1 MVGREGKLSIDLFR
15 QVVEV
20 NLLGSYHVMSHC
32 AKEMMALPPL
42 ETGERGVIINT
53 ASAAYEDGQ
62 IGQAAYA
69 ASKGAI
75 ASMCLPVAREF
86 AKTAIRVMTIAPGL
100 FHTPM
105 MEGLPEETVEGI
117 IATIPFPNRLG
128 QPVEF
133 GQLVGDIVQ
142 NAYLNGSIIRLDGA
156 VRLPPK

>member
-1 MVGREGKLSIDLFR
+1 
-15 QVVEV
+15 
-20 NLLGSYHVMSHC
+20 
-32 AKEMMALPPL
+32 
-42 ETGERGVIINT
+42 
-53 ASAAYEDGQ
+53 
-62 IGQAAYA
+62 
-69 ASKGAI
+69 
-75 ASMCLPVAREF
+75 MCLPVAREF

-105 MEGLPEETVEGI
+105 MEELPEETVEGI

-128 QPVEF
+128 QPAEF